1 MAKEN
6 IILFSVRDINPV
18 QPPPTPPV
26 KGAVPLFNP
35 SEIQLERNHA
45 LLAEK
50 KSSSR
55 AQRENPFRKAT
66 NGRIVNLMCLL
77 SLKVP

>member
-1 MAKEN
+1 MTKEN

-50 KSSSR
+50 KNSSS